1 MYTGNMELLFSLIAG
16 LIIAVILQLVLAN
29 LGIALGLTALHWLLQ
44 PSKESKS
51 EPSSPGATLP
61 ITHLVGFGVALSL
74 STVLFAT
81 GLLTTEFSQI
91 ADPRRGLI
99 FGIILWATYW
109 LLFIWLSSTTLSSIA
124 DSLLG
129 TVLSGG
135 RRLVAAL
142 GQAVRSPESD
152 SEEETKLQELTE
164 EVAELVR
171 EQKQLPQRLAEQRQ
185 SLLAEIGEL
194 TSTPASSSAAPIAT
208 SSTTKAATKST
219 GLSGSAPFTPK
230 SLLSRLDLPSGKQL
244 LQRAIDQVDV
254 SDIDVQTLWQRL
266 RSDDWN
272 SSQINVIQLDAA
284 DYLRQT
290 PAWMLRPDVIKK
302 AFYERLYDPEA
313 APEHIRTQL
322 AGLDRRQ
329 FVSWLRER
337 GDLATDQLETV
348 ADQLSQVRASVL
360 AAVSGPDIDTAAL
373 GQVQEK
379 LVTYC
384 RYTNLDLLTPEGLVE
399 KVQALLATYALPA
412 SAMDRLDPGMI
423 KPVLERRKGLEPTQQ
438 QELLTALRSADP
450 GATKEDSGMS
460 SSLAAPRRWAARS
473 GHAAQSLSDQLTT
486 QVGDYLRYQNKSAF
500 SPAQMARDLSQL
512 VQSTLARFPDALPEP
527 PRLESLFDKTSW
539 QRTLEQRRD
548 LTADEIQRILT
559 GAESVWQRSSDQVA
573 DWAQTLWSELKETI
587 ESGNHALLD
596 TARQQI
602 TAGIADAQQSLETQM
617 ATVKTDIRTQADAAR
632 GQVAIAAWW
641 LFISLV
647 LSGVS
652 AAASGWLAVIY

>member
-1 MYTGNMELLFSLIAG
+1 MELLFSLIAG
-16 LIIAVILQLVLAN
+16 LIIAVALQLVLTN

-51 EPSSPGATLP
+51 EPSSPGSTLP

-142 GQAVRSPESD
+142 GQAVRSPESAAD
-152 SEEETKLQELTE
+152 AETKLQELTE
-164 EVAELVR
+164 EVAELVK
-171 EQKQLPQRLAEQRQ
+171 EQQQLPQRLAEQRQ
-185 SLLAEIGEL
+185 TLLAEIGEL
-194 TSTPASSSAAPIAT
+194 TQASIPSPVAPT
-208 SSTTKAATKST
+208 VTKST
-219 GLSGSAPFTPK
+219 GLSGSAPFAPK

-244 LQRAIDQVDV
+244 LQRAIDQIDI

-266 RSDDWN
+266 RSDDWG
-272 SSQINVIQLDAA
+272 SSQTNGINVIELDAA
-284 DYLRQT
+284 EYLRQT

-302 AFYERLYDPEA
+302 AFYERRYDPTA

-322 AGLDRRQ
+322 AGLDRSQ
-329 FVSWLRER
+329 FVAWLQER
-337 GDLATDQLETV
+337 GDLAADQLETV
-348 ADQLSQVRASVL
+348 ADQLSQVRTSVL
-360 AAVSGPDIDTAAL
+360 AAVSGPEIDTATL

-379 LVTYC
+379 LVAYC
-384 RYTNLDLLTPEGLVE
+384 RYTNLELLTPDGLVE
-399 KVQALLATYALPA
+399 KVQALLASYSLPA
-412 SAMDRLDPGMI
+412 SAMDRLDPGTL
-423 KPVLERRKGLEPTQQ
+423 KTVLERRRGLEPAQQ
-438 QELLTALRSADP
+438 QALLAVLCSPSP
-450 GATKEDSGMS
+450 GSTKEGSS
-460 SSLAAPRRWAARS
+460 SPSSLAAPRRWAARS

-486 QVGDYLRYQNKSAF
+486 QVSDYLRYQDKSAF
-500 SPAQMARDLSQL
+500 SPTQMARDLSQL

-539 QRTLEQRRD
+539 QQTLEQRRD
-548 LTADEIQRILT
+548 LTAAEIQRILA
-559 GAESVWQRSSDQVA
+559 GAESVWRRSSDQVA

-641 LFISLV
+641 LFISLL